1 MELTL
6 NWLAMTLGSVF
17 NVNLPHMIS
26 SLPAVR
32 LRDVPELWNAPNR
45 TNPINAR
52 VRIPGS
58 KSLTNRWLI
67 MAALSGGECRINHP
81 LQARDTL
88 LMAQALSV
96 LGSSVEVNEDAFI
109 VTPGKTSE
117 PVQIDCGLAGTVMRF
132 VPPVAALSSS
142 QIRFDGDPHARVR
155 PMKQII
161 SALRDLNVE
170 IDDDNR
176 GTLPFTVVGKGF
188 VPGGAVTIDASESSQ
203 FVSALLLAGCRYD
216 AGVSIIHSGSALPSM
231 PHIDMSVEVLR
242 ELGIRVDVDV
252 KDSTSASWKV
262 HPGVPR
268 SFNVTVEPDLSNAA
282 PFLAA
287 ALVCGGSVIIP
298 DWPTQTTQAGD
309 ALVNLLPQLGATV
322 TRDGN
327 DLVVTGGS
335 EITGIDVDLHDVGEL
350 TPVIAAL
357 CALATGPSTLR
368 GIAHLRGHETDRL
381 AALVTEITKLGGIA
395 SETPDGLNI
404 EPAKLHGGQ
413 FATYSDHRMAMA
425 GAVLGLAIPNV
436 VIEDIAT
443 TGKTLPNFVNM
454 WQEMV
459 SA

>member
-1 MELTL
+1 M
-6 NWLAMTLGSVF
+6 
-17 NVNLPHMIS
+17 P
-26 SLPAVR
+26 
-32 LRDVPELWNAPNR
+32 DLWNAPNR
-45 TNPINAR
+45 TNPIAAR

-88 LMAQALSV
+88 LMAQALSA
-96 LGSSVEVNEDAFI
+96 LGSSVEIQDEAFV
-109 VTPGKTSE
+109 VTPGTTSDATQ
-117 PVQIDCGLAGTVMRF
+117 VDCGLAGTVMRF
-132 VPPVAALSSS
+132 VPPVAALSSAN
-142 QIRFDGDPHARVR
+142 IRFDGDPHARVR

-161 SALRDLNVE
+161 SALRGLDVE
-170 IDDDNR
+170 INDDDR

-188 VPGGAVTIDASESSQ
+188 VAGGSVTIDASESSQ

-216 AGVSIIHSGSALPSM
+216 AGVSVIHSGSALPSM

-242 ELGIRVDVDV
+242 ELGIRVDVDI
-252 KDSTSASWKV
+252 KDSTNATWTV
-262 HPGVPR
+262 HPGVPH

-287 ALVCGGSVIIP
+287 ALVCGGSVAIP

-309 ALVNLLPQLGATV
+309 ALVKLLPKLGATV
-322 TRDGN
+322 SRDGS

-335 EITGIDVDLHDVGEL
+335 EINGIDVDLHDVGEL

-381 AALVTEITKLGGIA
+381 AALVTEINKLGGKA
-395 SETPDGLNI
+395 TETADGIHI

-425 GAVLGLAIPNV
+425 GAVLGLAV
-436 VIEDIAT
+436 ADLVIEDIAT
-443 TGKTLPNFVNM
+443 TSKTLPDFANM
-454 WQEMV
+454 WLEMV
-459 SA
+459 NA

>member
-1 MELTL
+1 
-6 NWLAMTLGSVF
+6 
-17 NVNLPHMIS
+17 
-26 SLPAVR
+26 
-32 LRDVPELWNAPNR
+32 
-45 TNPINAR
+45 
-52 VRIPGS
+52 
-58 KSLTNRWLI
+58 

-88 LMAQALSV
+88 LMAQALSA
-96 LGSSVEVNEDAFI
+96 LGSSVEIQDEAFV
-109 VTPGKTSE
+109 VTPGTTSDATQ
-117 PVQIDCGLAGTVMRF
+117 VDCGLAGTVMRF
-132 VPPVAALSSS
+132 VPPVAALSSGN
-142 QIRFDGDPHARVR
+142 IRFDGDPHARVR

-161 SALRDLNVE
+161 SALRGLDVE
-170 IDDDNR
+170 INDDDR
-176 GTLPFTVVGKGF
+176 GTLPFTVIGKGF
-188 VPGGAVTIDASESSQ
+188 VAGGSVTIDASESSQ

-216 AGVSIIHSGSALPSM
+216 AGVSVIHSGSALPSM

-242 ELGIRVDVDV
+242 DLGIRVDVDI
-252 KDSTSASWKV
+252 KDSTNATWTV
-262 HPGVPR
+262 HPGMPR

-287 ALVCGGSVIIP
+287 ALVCGGSVAIP

-309 ALVNLLPQLGATV
+309 ALVKLLPKLGATAS
-322 TRDGN
+322 RDGS

-335 EITGIDVDLHDVGEL
+335 KINGIDVDLHDVGEL

-381 AALVTEITKLGGIA
+381 AALVTEINKLGGKA
-395 SETPDGLNI
+395 TETADGIHI

-425 GAVLGLAIPNV
+425 GAVLGLAV
-436 VIEDIAT
+436 ADLVIEDIAT
-443 TGKTLPNFVNM
+443 TSKTLPDFANM

-459 SA
+459 NA

>member
-1 MELTL
+1 M
-6 NWLAMTLGSVF
+6 
-17 NVNLPHMIS
+17 P
-26 SLPAVR
+26 
-32 LRDVPELWNAPNR
+32 DLWNAPNR
-45 TNPINAR
+45 TNPIAAR

-88 LMAQALSV
+88 LMAQALSA
-96 LGSSVEVNEDAFI
+96 LGSSVEIQDEAFV
-109 VTPGKTSE
+109 VTPGTTSDATQ
-117 PVQIDCGLAGTVMRF
+117 VDCGLAGTVMRF
-132 VPPVAALSSS
+132 VPPVAALSSAN
-142 QIRFDGDPHARVR
+142 IRFDGDPHARVR

-161 SALRDLNVE
+161 SALRGLDVE
-170 IDDDNR
+170 INDDDR

-188 VPGGAVTIDASESSQ
+188 VAGGSVTIDASESSQ

-216 AGVSIIHSGSALPSM
+216 AGVSVIHSGTALPSM

-242 ELGIRVDVDV
+242 ELGIRVDVDI
-252 KDSTSASWKV
+252 KDSTNATWTV

-287 ALVCGGSVIIP
+287 ALVCGGSVTIP

-309 ALVNLLPQLGATV
+309 ALVDLLPKLGATV
-322 TRDGN
+322 SRDGT
-327 DLVVTGGS
+327 DLVVAGGS
-335 EITGIDVDLHDVGEL
+335 EINGIDVDLHDVGEL

-381 AALVTEITKLGGIA
+381 AALVTEINKLGGNTT
-395 SETPDGLNI
+395 ETADGIHI

-425 GAVLGLAIPNV
+425 GAVLGLAV
-436 VIEDIAT
+436 ADLVIEDIAT
-443 TGKTLPNFVNM
+443 TSKTLPDFANM

-459 SA
+459 IA

>member
-1 MELTL
+1 M
-6 NWLAMTLGSVF
+6 
-17 NVNLPHMIS
+17 P
-26 SLPAVR
+26 
-32 LRDVPELWNAPNR
+32 DLWNAPNR
-45 TNPINAR
+45 TNPIAAR

-88 LMAQALSV
+88 LMAQALSA
-96 LGSSVEVNEDAFI
+96 LGSSVEIQDEAFV
-109 VTPGKTSE
+109 VTPGTTSDATQ
-117 PVQIDCGLAGTVMRF
+117 VDCGLAGTVMRF
-132 VPPVAALSSS
+132 VPPVAALSSAN
-142 QIRFDGDPHARVR
+142 IRFDGDPHARVR

-161 SALRDLNVE
+161 SALRGLDVE
-170 IDDDNR
+170 INDDDR
-176 GTLPFTVVGKGF
+176 GTLPFTVIGKGF
-188 VPGGAVTIDASESSQ
+188 VAGGSVTIDASESSQ

-216 AGVSIIHSGSALPSM
+216 AGVSVIHSGSALPSM

-242 ELGIRVDVDV
+242 ELGIRVDVDI
-252 KDSTSASWKV
+252 KDSTNATWTV

-287 ALVCGGSVIIP
+287 ALVCGGSVAIP

-309 ALVNLLPQLGATV
+309 ALVKLLPKLGATV
-322 TRDGN
+322 SRDGT

-335 EITGIDVDLHDVGEL
+335 EINGIDVDLHDVGEL

-381 AALVTEITKLGGIA
+381 AALVAEINKLGGKA
-395 SETPDGLNI
+395 TETADGIHI

-425 GAVLGLAIPNV
+425 GAVLGLAV
-436 VIEDIAT
+436 ADLVIEDIAT
-443 TGKTLPNFVNM
+443 TSKTLPDFANM

-459 SA
+459 NA

>member
-1 MELTL
+1 
-6 NWLAMTLGSVF
+6 
-17 NVNLPHMIS
+17 
-26 SLPAVR
+26 
-32 LRDVPELWNAPNR
+32 
-45 TNPINAR
+45 
-52 VRIPGS
+52 
-58 KSLTNRWLI
+58 

-88 LMAQALSV
+88 LMAQALSA
-96 LGSSVEVNEDAFI
+96 LGSSVEIQDEAFVI
-109 VTPGKTSE
+109 TPGTTSDATQ
-117 PVQIDCGLAGTVMRF
+117 VDCGLAGTVMRF
-132 VPPVAALSSS
+132 VPPVAALSSGN
-142 QIRFDGDPHARVR
+142 IRFDGDPHARVR

-161 SALRDLNVE
+161 SALRGLDVE
-170 IDDDNR
+170 INDDDR

-188 VPGGAVTIDASESSQ
+188 VAGGSVTIDASESSQ

-216 AGVSIIHSGSALPSM
+216 AGVSVIHSGSALPSM

-242 ELGIRVDVDV
+242 ELGIRVDIDI
-252 KDSTSASWKV
+252 KDSTNATWTV

-287 ALVCGGSVIIP
+287 ALVCGGSVAIP

-309 ALVNLLPQLGATV
+309 ALVKLLPKLGATV
-322 TRDGN
+322 SRDGS

-335 EITGIDVDLHDVGEL
+335 QINGIDVDLHDVGEL

-381 AALVTEITKLGGIA
+381 AALVTEINKLGGKA
-395 SETPDGLNI
+395 TETADGIHI
-404 EPAKLHGGQ
+404 EPAKLHGGK

-425 GAVLGLAIPNV
+425 GAVLGLAV
-436 VIEDIAT
+436 ADLVIEDIAT
-443 TGKTLPNFVNM
+443 TSKTLPNFPNM

-459 SA
+459 NA

>member
-1 MELTL
+1 M
-6 NWLAMTLGSVF
+6 
-17 NVNLPHMIS
+17 P
-26 SLPAVR
+26 
-32 LRDVPELWNAPNR
+32 DLWNAPNR
-45 TNPINAR
+45 TNPIAAR

-88 LMAQALSV
+88 LMAQALSA
-96 LGSSVEVNEDAFI
+96 LGSSVEIQDEAFV
-109 VTPGKTSE
+109 VTPGTTSDATQ
-117 PVQIDCGLAGTVMRF
+117 VDCGLAGTVMRF
-132 VPPVAALSSS
+132 VPPVAALSSGN
-142 QIRFDGDPHARVR
+142 IRFDGDPHARVR

-161 SALRDLNVE
+161 SALRGLDVE
-170 IDDDNR
+170 INDDDR
-176 GTLPFTVVGKGF
+176 GTLPFTVIGKGF
-188 VPGGAVTIDASESSQ
+188 VAGGSVTIDASESSQ

-216 AGVSIIHSGSALPSM
+216 AGVSVIHSGSALPSM

-242 ELGIRVDVDV
+242 ELGIRVDVDI
-252 KDSTSASWKV
+252 KDSTNATWTV

-287 ALVCGGSVIIP
+287 ALVCGGSVAIP
-298 DWPTQTTQAGD
+298 DWPTQTTQAGN
-309 ALVNLLPQLGATV
+309 ALVKLLPKLGATV
-322 TRDGN
+322 SRDGS

-335 EITGIDVDLHDVGEL
+335 EIKGIDVDLHDVGEL

-381 AALVTEITKLGGIA
+381 AALVTEINKLGGKA
-395 SETPDGLNI
+395 TETADGIHI

-425 GAVLGLAIPNV
+425 GAVLGLAV
-436 VIEDIAT
+436 ADLVIEDIAT
-443 TGKTLPNFVNM
+443 TSKTLPNFANM
-454 WQEMV
+454 WQAMV
-459 SA
+459 NA

>member
-1 MELTL
+1 M
-6 NWLAMTLGSVF
+6 
-17 NVNLPHMIS
+17 P
-26 SLPAVR
+26 
-32 LRDVPELWNAPNR
+32 DLWNAPNR
-45 TNPINAR
+45 TNPIAAR
-52 VRIPGS
+52 VRVPGS

-88 LMAQALSV
+88 LMAQALSA
-96 LGSSVEVNEDAFI
+96 LGSSVEIQDEAFV
-109 VTPGKTSE
+109 VTPGTTSDATQ
-117 PVQIDCGLAGTVMRF
+117 VDCGLAGTVMRF
-132 VPPVAALSSS
+132 VPPVAALSSGN
-142 QIRFDGDPHARVR
+142 IRFDGDPHARVR

-161 SALRDLNVE
+161 SALRGLDVE
-170 IDDDNR
+170 INDDDR

-188 VPGGAVTIDASESSQ
+188 VAGGSVTIDASESSQ

-216 AGVSIIHSGSALPSM
+216 AGVSVIHSGSALPSM

-242 ELGIRVDVDV
+242 ELGIRVDVDI
-252 KDSTSASWKV
+252 KDSTNATWTV
-262 HPGVPR
+262 HPGMPR

-287 ALVCGGSVIIP
+287 ALVCGGSVAIP

-309 ALVNLLPQLGATV
+309 ALVKLLPKLGATV
-322 TRDGN
+322 SRDGS

-335 EITGIDVDLHDVGEL
+335 KINGIDVDLHDVGEL

-381 AALVTEITKLGGIA
+381 AALVTEINKLGGKA
-395 SETPDGLNI
+395 TETADGIHI

-425 GAVLGLAIPNV
+425 GAVLGLAV
-436 VIEDIAT
+436 ADLVIEDIAT
-443 TGKTLPNFVNM
+443 TSKTLPDFANM

-459 SA
+459 NA

>member
-1 MELTL
+1 M
-6 NWLAMTLGSVF
+6 
-17 NVNLPHMIS
+17 P
-26 SLPAVR
+26 
-32 LRDVPELWNAPNR
+32 DLWNAPNR
-45 TNPINAR
+45 TNPIAAR

-88 LMAQALSV
+88 LMAQALSA
-96 LGSSVEVNEDAFI
+96 LGSSVEIQDEAFV
-109 VTPGKTSE
+109 VTPGTTSDATQ
-117 PVQIDCGLAGTVMRF
+117 VDCGLAGTVMRF

-142 QIRFDGDPHARVR
+142 NIRFDGDPHARVR

-161 SALRDLNVE
+161 SALRGLDVE
-170 IDDDNR
+170 INDDDR

-188 VPGGAVTIDASESSQ
+188 VAGGSVTIDASDSSQ

-216 AGVSIIHSGSALPSM
+216 AGVSVIHAGSALPSM

-242 ELGIRVDVDV
+242 ELGIRVDVDI
-252 KDSTSASWKV
+252 KDSTNATWTV

-287 ALVCGGSVIIP
+287 ALVCGGSVAIP

-309 ALVNLLPQLGATV
+309 ALVKLLPKLGATV
-322 TRDGN
+322 SRDGS

-335 EITGIDVDLHDVGEL
+335 QINGIDVDLHDVGEL

-381 AALVTEITKLGGIA
+381 AALVTEINKLGGKA
-395 SETPDGLNI
+395 TETADGIHI
-404 EPAKLHGGQ
+404 EPAKLHGGK

-425 GAVLGLAIPNV
+425 GAVLGLAV
-436 VIEDIAT
+436 ADLVIEDIAT
-443 TGKTLPNFVNM
+443 TSKTLPNFPNM

-459 SA
+459 NA

>member
-1 MELTL
+1 M
-6 NWLAMTLGSVF
+6 
-17 NVNLPHMIS
+17 P
-26 SLPAVR
+26 
-32 LRDVPELWNAPNR
+32 DLWNAPNR
-45 TNPINAR
+45 TNPIAAR

-88 LMAQALSV
+88 LMAQALSA
-96 LGSSVEVNEDAFI
+96 LGSSVEIQDEAFV
-109 VTPGKTSE
+109 VTPGTTSDATQ
-117 PVQIDCGLAGTVMRF
+117 VDCGLAGTVMRF
-132 VPPVAALSSS
+132 VPPVAALSSGN
-142 QIRFDGDPHARVR
+142 IRFDGDPHARVR

-161 SALRDLNVE
+161 SALRGLDVE
-170 IDDDNR
+170 INDDDR
-176 GTLPFTVVGKGF
+176 GTLPFTVIGKGF
-188 VPGGAVTIDASESSQ
+188 VAGGSVTIDASESSQ

-216 AGVSIIHSGSALPSM
+216 AGVSVIHSGSALPSM

-242 ELGIRVDVDV
+242 ELGIRVDVYI
-252 KDSTSASWKV
+252 KDSTNATWTV
-262 HPGVPR
+262 HPGMPR

-287 ALVCGGSVIIP
+287 ALVCGGSVSIP

-309 ALVNLLPQLGATV
+309 ALVNLLPKLGATV
-322 TRDGN
+322 SRDGS

-335 EITGIDVDLHDVGEL
+335 EIKGIDVDLHDVGEL

-381 AALVTEITKLGGIA
+381 AALVTEINKLGGKA
-395 SETPDGLNI
+395 TETADGI
-404 EPAKLHGGQ
+404 HIDPAKLHGGQ

-425 GAVLGLAIPNV
+425 GAVLGLAV
-436 VIEDIAT
+436 ADLVIEDIAT
-443 TGKTLPNFVNM
+443 TSKTLPDFANM

-459 SA
+459 NA

>member
-1 MELTL
+1 M
-6 NWLAMTLGSVF
+6 
-17 NVNLPHMIS
+17 P
-26 SLPAVR
+26 
-32 LRDVPELWNAPNR
+32 DLWNAPNR
-45 TNPINAR
+45 TNPIAAR

-88 LMAQALSV
+88 LMAQALSA
-96 LGSSVEVNEDAFI
+96 LGSSVEIQDEAFL
-109 VTPGKTSE
+109 VTPGTTSDAT
-117 PVQIDCGLAGTVMRF
+117 QIDCGLAGTVMRF
-132 VPPVAALSSS
+132 VPPVAALSLAN
-142 QIRFDGDPHARVR
+142 IRFDGDPHARVR

-161 SALRDLNVE
+161 SALRGLDVE
-170 IDDDNR
+170 INDDDR

-188 VPGGAVTIDASESSQ
+188 VAGGSVTIDASESSQ

-216 AGVSIIHSGSALPSM
+216 AGVSVIHSGTALPSM

-242 ELGIRVDVDV
+242 ELGIRVDVDI
-252 KDSTSASWKV
+252 KDSTNATWTV

-287 ALVCGGSVIIP
+287 ALVCGGSVTIP

-309 ALVNLLPQLGATV
+309 ALVDLLPKLGATV
-322 TRDGN
+322 SRDGT
-327 DLVVTGGS
+327 DLVVAGGS
-335 EITGIDVDLHDVGEL
+335 EINGIDVDLHDVGEL

-381 AALVTEITKLGGIA
+381 AALVTEINKLGGNA
-395 SETPDGLNI
+395 TETADGIHI

-425 GAVLGLAIPNV
+425 GAVLGLAV
-436 VIEDIAT
+436 ADLVIEDIAT
-443 TGKTLPNFVNM
+443 TSKTLPDFANM

-459 SA
+459 IA

>member
-1 MELTL
+1 
-6 NWLAMTLGSVF
+6 
-17 NVNLPHMIS
+17 
-26 SLPAVR
+26 
-32 LRDVPELWNAPNR
+32 
-45 TNPINAR
+45 
-52 VRIPGS
+52 
-58 KSLTNRWLI
+58 
-67 MAALSGGECRINHP
+67 MAALSNGESRINHP

-88 LMAQALSV
+88 LMAQALTA
-96 LGSSVEVNEDAFI
+96 LGNSVEVQDDAFI
-109 VTPGKTSE
+109 VNPGKTSQ
-117 PVQIDCGLAGTVMRF
+117 PVQVDCGLAGTVMRF
-132 VPPVAALSSS
+132 VPPLAALSSGNV
-142 QIRFDGDPHARVR
+142 RFDGDPHARVR

-161 SALRDLNVE
+161 TALCDLDVE
-170 IDDDNR
+170 INDDGR
-176 GTLPFTVVGKGF
+176 GTLPFTVAGKGF
-188 VPGGAVTIDASESSQ
+188 VSGGSVTIDASESSQ

-216 AGVSIIHSGSALPSM
+216 AGITVIHSGSALPSM

-242 ELGIRVDVDV
+242 ELGIQVDVDV
-252 KDSTSASWKV
+252 DDSKNASWKV

-287 ALVCGGSVIIP
+287 ALVCGGSVTIP
-298 DWPTQTTQAGD
+298 NWPTETTQAGD
-309 ALVNLLPQLGATV
+309 ALVTLLPQMGAV
-322 TRDGN
+322 VSRDGN

-335 EITGIDVDLHDVGEL
+335 EIKGIDVDLHEVGEL

-381 AALVTEITKLGGIA
+381 AALVTEINKLGGNA
-395 SETPDGLNI
+395 SEAPDGLHI
-404 EPAKLHGGQ
+404 EPAPLHGGQ

-425 GAVLGLAIPNV
+425 GAVLGLAVSDV

>member
-1 MELTL
+1 M
-6 NWLAMTLGSVF
+6 
-17 NVNLPHMIS
+17 P
-26 SLPAVR
+26 
-32 LRDVPELWNAPNR
+32 DLWNAPNR
-45 TNPINAR
+45 TNPVTAR

-67 MAALSGGECRINHP
+67 MAAISSGECRINHP

-96 LGSSVEVNEDAFI
+96 LGSSVEIQDDAFI
-109 VTPGKTSE
+109 VTPGESSE
-117 PVQIDCGLAGTVMRF
+117 SVQVDCGLAGTVMRF
-132 VPPVAALSSS
+132 VPPVAALSSGNV
-142 QIRFDGDPHARVR
+142 RFDGDPHARVR

-161 SALRDLNVE
+161 SALRNLDVE
-170 IDDDNR
+170 INDDGR
-176 GTLPFTVVGKGF
+176 GTLPFTVTGKGF
-188 VPGGAVTIDASESSQ
+188 VPGGTVTIDASESSQ

-216 AGVSIIHSGSALPSM
+216 AGVTVVHSGAALPSM

-252 KDSTSASWKV
+252 KDSKNASWTV
-262 HPGVPR
+262 HPGIPR

-287 ALVCGGSVIIP
+287 ALVCGGSVTIP
-298 DWPTQTTQAGD
+298 DWPLQTTQAGD
-309 ALVNLLPQLGATV
+309 ALVTLLPQLGAVV
-322 TRDGN
+322 TRNGN

-335 EITGIDVDLHDVGEL
+335 EIHGIDIDLHDVGEL

-368 GIAHLRGHETDRL
+368 GISHLRGHETDRL
-381 AALVTEITKLGGIA
+381 AALATEINKLGGNVT
-395 SETPDGLNI
+395 ETADGLHI
-404 EPAKLHGGQ
+404 EPTKLHGGQ

-425 GAVLGLAIPNV
+425 GAVLGLAIPDL

-443 TGKTLPNFVNM
+443 TGKTLPNFAKM

>member
-1 MELTL
+1 M
-6 NWLAMTLGSVF
+6 
-17 NVNLPHMIS
+17 P
-26 SLPAVR
+26 
-32 LRDVPELWNAPNR
+32 DLWNAPNR
-45 TNPINAR
+45 TNPIAAR

-88 LMAQALSV
+88 LMAQALSA
-96 LGSSVEVNEDAFI
+96 LGSSVEIQDEAFV
-109 VTPGKTSE
+109 VTPGTTSDATQ
-117 PVQIDCGLAGTVMRF
+117 VDCGLAGTVMRF
-132 VPPVAALSSS
+132 VPPVAALSSGN
-142 QIRFDGDPHARVR
+142 IRFDGDPHARVR

-161 SALRDLNVE
+161 SALRGLDVE
-170 IDDDNR
+170 INDDER

-188 VPGGAVTIDASESSQ
+188 VAGGSVTIDASESSQ

-216 AGVSIIHSGSALPSM
+216 TGVSVIHSGSALPSM

-242 ELGIRVDVDV
+242 ELGIRVDIDI
-252 KDSTSASWKV
+252 KDSTNATWTV

-287 ALVCGGSVIIP
+287 ALVCGGSVAIP

-309 ALVNLLPQLGATV
+309 ALVKLLPKLGATV
-322 TRDGN
+322 SRDGS

-335 EITGIDVDLHDVGEL
+335 QINGIDVDLHDVGEL

-381 AALVTEITKLGGIA
+381 AALVTEINKLGGKA
-395 SETPDGLNI
+395 TETADGIHI
-404 EPAKLHGGQ
+404 EPAKLHGGK

-425 GAVLGLAIPNV
+425 GAVLGLAV
-436 VIEDIAT
+436 ADLVIEDIAT
-443 TGKTLPNFVNM
+443 TSKTLPNFPNM

-459 SA
+459 NA

>member
-1 MELTL
+1 M
-6 NWLAMTLGSVF
+6 
-17 NVNLPHMIS
+17 P
-26 SLPAVR
+26 
-32 LRDVPELWNAPNR
+32 DLWNAPNR
-45 TNPINAR
+45 TNPIVAR

-88 LMAQALSV
+88 LMAQALSA
-96 LGSSVEVNEDAFI
+96 LGSSVEIQDEAFV
-109 VTPGKTSE
+109 VTPGTTSDATQ
-117 PVQIDCGLAGTVMRF
+117 VDCGLAGTVMRF
-132 VPPVAALSSS
+132 VPPVAALSSAN
-142 QIRFDGDPHARVR
+142 IRFDGDPHARVR

-161 SALRDLNVE
+161 SALRGLDVE
-170 IDDDNR
+170 INDDDR
-176 GTLPFTVVGKGF
+176 ETLPFTVVGKGF
-188 VPGGAVTIDASESSQ
+188 VAGGSVTIDASESSQ

-216 AGVSIIHSGSALPSM
+216 TGVSVIHSGSALPSM

-242 ELGIRVDVDV
+242 ELGIRVDVDI
-252 KDSTSASWKV
+252 KNSTNATWTV

-287 ALVCGGSVIIP
+287 ALVCGGSVKIP

-309 ALVNLLPQLGATV
+309 ALVKLLPKLGATV
-322 TRDGN
+322 SRDGT

-335 EITGIDVDLHDVGEL
+335 EINGIDVDLHDVGEL

-381 AALVTEITKLGGIA
+381 AALVTEINKLGGKA
-395 SETPDGLNI
+395 TETADGIHI

-425 GAVLGLAIPNV
+425 GAVLGLAV
-436 VIEDIAT
+436 ADLVIEDIAT
-443 TGKTLPNFVNM
+443 TSKTLPNFANM
-454 WQEMV
+454 WQAMV
-459 SA
+459 NA

>member
-1 MELTL
+1 M
-6 NWLAMTLGSVF
+6 
-17 NVNLPHMIS
+17 P
-26 SLPAVR
+26 
-32 LRDVPELWNAPNR
+32 DLWNAPNR
-45 TNPINAR
+45 TNPIAAR

-88 LMAQALSV
+88 LMAQALSA
-96 LGSSVEVNEDAFI
+96 LGSSVEIQDEAFV
-109 VTPGKTSE
+109 VTPGTTSDATQ
-117 PVQIDCGLAGTVMRF
+117 VDCGLAGTVMRF
-132 VPPVAALSSS
+132 VPPVAALSSAN
-142 QIRFDGDPHARVR
+142 IRFDGDPHARVR

-161 SALRDLNVE
+161 SALRGLDVE
-170 IDDDNR
+170 INDDDR

-188 VPGGAVTIDASESSQ
+188 VAGGSVTIDASESSQ

-216 AGVSIIHSGSALPSM
+216 AGVSVIHSGSALPSM

-242 ELGIRVDVDV
+242 ELGIRVDVDI
-252 KDSTSASWKV
+252 KDSTNATWTV

-287 ALVCGGSVIIP
+287 ALVCGGSVAIP

-309 ALVNLLPQLGATV
+309 ALVSLLPKLGATV
-322 TRDGN
+322 SRDGT

-335 EITGIDVDLHDVGEL
+335 EIKGIDVDLHDVGEL

-381 AALVTEITKLGGIA
+381 AALVTEINKLGGKA
-395 SETPDGLNI
+395 TETADGI
-404 EPAKLHGGQ
+404 HVEPAKLHGGQ

-425 GAVLGLAIPNV
+425 GAVLGLAV
-436 VIEDIAT
+436 ADLVIEDIAT
-443 TGKTLPNFVNM
+443 TSKTLPDFANM

-459 SA
+459 NA

>member
-1 MELTL
+1 M
-6 NWLAMTLGSVF
+6 
-17 NVNLPHMIS
+17 P
-26 SLPAVR
+26 
-32 LRDVPELWNAPNR
+32 DLWNAPNQ
-45 TNPINAR
+45 TNPIDAR

-67 MAALSGGECRINHP
+67 MAALSSGECRINHP

-88 LMAQALSV
+88 LMAQALSA
-96 LGSSVEVNEDAFI
+96 LGSSIEIQQDAFS
-109 VTPGKTSE
+109 VTPGKTTE
-117 PVQIDCGLAGTVMRF
+117 PIHVDCGLAGTVMRF

-142 QIRFDGDPHARVR
+142 SIRFDGDPHARVR
-155 PMKQII
+155 PMRQII
-161 SALRDLNVE
+161 SALRSLEVE
-170 IDDDNR
+170 IDDDGR
-176 GTLPFTVVGKGF
+176 GTLPFTVSGKGF
-188 VPGGAVTIDASESSQ
+188 VPGGSVTIDASESSQ

-216 AGVSIIHSGSALPSM
+216 AGVTIIHSGAALPSM

-242 ELGIRVDVDV
+242 ELGIQVEVDV
-252 KDSTSASWKV
+252 KDSTRASWKV

-287 ALVCGGSVIIP
+287 ALVCGGSVAIP

-309 ALVNLLPQLGATV
+309 ALISLLPQLGASV
-322 TRDGN
+322 SRDGN

-335 EITGIDVDLHDVGEL
+335 EISGIDVDLHDVGEL

-368 GIAHLRGHETDRL
+368 GIGHLRGHETDRL
-381 AALVTEITKLGGIA
+381 AALVTEINKLGGNA
-395 SETPDGLNI
+395 SETPDGIHI
-404 EPAKLHGGQ
+404 EPAPLHGGQ

-425 GAVLGLAIPNV
+425 GAVLGLAINDL

-443 TGKTLPNFVNM
+443 TGKTLPNFANM
-454 WQEMV
+454 WQEMI
-459 SA
+459 SS

>member
-1 MELTL
+1 M
-6 NWLAMTLGSVF
+6 
-17 NVNLPHMIS
+17 P
-26 SLPAVR
+26 
-32 LRDVPELWNAPNR
+32 DLWNAPNR
-45 TNPINAR
+45 TNPIAAR

-88 LMAQALSV
+88 LMAQALSA
-96 LGSSVEVNEDAFI
+96 LGSSVEIQDEAFV
-109 VTPGKTSE
+109 VTPGTTSDATQ
-117 PVQIDCGLAGTVMRF
+117 VDCGLAGTVMRF
-132 VPPVAALSSS
+132 VPPVAALSSGN
-142 QIRFDGDPHARVR
+142 IRFDGDPHARVR

-161 SALRDLNVE
+161 SALRGLDVE
-170 IDDDNR
+170 INDDDR
-176 GTLPFTVVGKGF
+176 GTLPFTVNGKGF
-188 VPGGAVTIDASESSQ
+188 VAGGSVTIDASESSQ

-216 AGVSIIHSGSALPSM
+216 AGVSVIHSGSALPSM

-242 ELGIRVDVDV
+242 ELGIRVDVDI
-252 KDSTSASWKV
+252 KDSTNATWTV
-262 HPGVPR
+262 HSGVPR

-287 ALVCGGSVIIP
+287 ALVCGGSVTIP
-298 DWPTQTTQAGD
+298 DWPTQTTQAGN
-309 ALVNLLPQLGATV
+309 ALVSLLPKLGATV
-322 TRDGN
+322 SRDGT

-335 EITGIDVDLHDVGEL
+335 EINGIDVDLHDVGEL

-381 AALVTEITKLGGIA
+381 AALVIEINKLGGKA
-395 SETPDGLNI
+395 TETADGIHI

-425 GAVLGLAIPNV
+425 GAVLGLAV
-436 VIEDIAT
+436 ADLVIEDIAT
-443 TGKTLPNFVNM
+443 TSKTLPDFANM
-454 WQEMV
+454 WLEMV
-459 SA
+459 NA

>member
-1 MELTL
+1 
-6 NWLAMTLGSVF
+6 
-17 NVNLPHMIS
+17 
-26 SLPAVR
+26 
-32 LRDVPELWNAPNR
+32 
-45 TNPINAR
+45 
-52 VRIPGS
+52 
-58 KSLTNRWLI
+58 

-88 LMAQALSV
+88 LMAQALSA
-96 LGSSVEVNEDAFI
+96 LGSSVEIQDEAFV
-109 VTPGKTSE
+109 VTPGTTSDATQ
-117 PVQIDCGLAGTVMRF
+117 VDCGLAGTVMRF
-132 VPPVAALSSS
+132 VPPVAALSSGN
-142 QIRFDGDPHARVR
+142 IRFDGDPHARVR

-161 SALRDLNVE
+161 SALRGLDVE
-170 IDDDNR
+170 INDDDR
-176 GTLPFTVVGKGF
+176 GTLPFTVIGKGF
-188 VPGGAVTIDASESSQ
+188 VAGGSVTIDASESSQ

-216 AGVSIIHSGSALPSM
+216 AGVSVIHSGTALPSM

-242 ELGIRVDVDV
+242 ELGIRVDIDI
-252 KDSTSASWKV
+252 KDSTNATWTV

-287 ALVCGGSVIIP
+287 ALVCGGSVAIP

-309 ALVNLLPQLGATV
+309 ALVKLLPKLGATV
-322 TRDGN
+322 SRDGS

-335 EITGIDVDLHDVGEL
+335 QINGIDVDLHDVGEL

-381 AALVTEITKLGGIA
+381 AALVTEINKLGGKA
-395 SETPDGLNI
+395 TETADGIHI
-404 EPAKLHGGQ
+404 EPAKLHGGK

-425 GAVLGLAIPNV
+425 GAVLGLAV
-436 VIEDIAT
+436 ADLVIEDIAT
-443 TGKTLPNFVNM
+443 TSKTLPNFPNM

-459 SA
+459 NA

>member
-1 MELTL
+1 M
-6 NWLAMTLGSVF
+6 
-17 NVNLPHMIS
+17 P
-26 SLPAVR
+26 
-32 LRDVPELWNAPNR
+32 DLWNAPNR
-45 TNPINAR
+45 TNPVTAR

-67 MAALSGGECRINHP
+67 MAAISSGECRINHP

-96 LGSSVEVNEDAFI
+96 LGSSVEIQDDAFI
-109 VTPGKTSE
+109 VTPGESSE
-117 PVQIDCGLAGTVMRF
+117 SVQVDCGLAGTVMRF
-132 VPPVAALSSS
+132 VPPVAALSSGNV
-142 QIRFDGDPHARVR
+142 RFDGDPHARVR

-161 SALRDLNVE
+161 SALRNLDVE
-170 IDDDNR
+170 INDDGR
-176 GTLPFTVVGKGF
+176 GTLPFTVTGNGF
-188 VPGGAVTIDASESSQ
+188 VPGGTVTIDASESSQ

-216 AGVSIIHSGSALPSM
+216 AGVTVVHSGAALPSM

-252 KDSTSASWKV
+252 KDSKNASWTV
-262 HPGVPR
+262 HPGIPR

-287 ALVCGGSVIIP
+287 ALVCGGSVTIP
-298 DWPTQTTQAGD
+298 DWPLQTTQAGD
-309 ALVNLLPQLGATV
+309 ALVTLLPQLGADV
-322 TRDGN
+322 TRNGN

-335 EITGIDVDLHDVGEL
+335 EIHGIDIDLHDVGEL

-368 GIAHLRGHETDRL
+368 GISHLRGHETDRL
-381 AALVTEITKLGGIA
+381 AALASEINKLGGNVT
-395 SETPDGLNI
+395 ETADGLHI
-404 EPAKLHGGQ
+404 EPTKLHGGQ

-425 GAVLGLAIPNV
+425 GAVLGLAIPDL

-443 TGKTLPNFVNM
+443 TGKTLPNFAKM

>member
-1 MELTL
+1 M
-6 NWLAMTLGSVF
+6 
-17 NVNLPHMIS
+17 P
-26 SLPAVR
+26 
-32 LRDVPELWNAPNR
+32 DLWNAPNR
-45 TNPINAR
+45 TNPIAAR

-88 LMAQALSV
+88 LMAQALSA
-96 LGSSVEVNEDAFI
+96 LGSSVEIQDEAFV
-109 VTPGKTSE
+109 VTPGTTSDATQ
-117 PVQIDCGLAGTVMRF
+117 VDCGLAGTVMRF
-132 VPPVAALSSS
+132 VPPVAALSSGN
-142 QIRFDGDPHARVR
+142 IRFDGDPHARVR

-161 SALRDLNVE
+161 SALRGLDVE
-170 IDDDNR
+170 INDDDR

-188 VPGGAVTIDASESSQ
+188 VAGGSVTIDASESSQ

-216 AGVSIIHSGSALPSM
+216 AGVSVIHSGSALPSM

-242 ELGIRVDVDV
+242 ELGIRVDIDI
-252 KDSTSASWKV
+252 KDSTNATWTV

-287 ALVCGGSVIIP
+287 ALVCGGSVAIP

-309 ALVNLLPQLGATV
+309 ALVKLLPKLGATV
-322 TRDGN
+322 SRDGS

-335 EITGIDVDLHDVGEL
+335 QINGIDVDLHDVGEL

-381 AALVTEITKLGGIA
+381 AALVTEINKLGGKA
-395 SETPDGLNI
+395 TETADGIHI
-404 EPAKLHGGQ
+404 EPAKLHGGK

-425 GAVLGLAIPNV
+425 GAVLGLAV
-436 VIEDIAT
+436 ADLVIEDIAT
-443 TGKTLPNFVNM
+443 TSKTLPNFPNM

-459 SA
+459 NA